1 MVSINGSLHSQT
13 FTREKSEAVTPVT
26 GSVEFSSKPG
36 TDGTEIYKAQWH
48 PARIVFDIFG
58 QEARQSLT
66 ELLLLKERY
75 QYTLPTNSC
84 HILMSAFCIVKWST
98 FLKLTDMFILFLGD
112 CSLGSSGV
120 DENQST
126 II

>member
-1 MVSINGSLHSQT
+1 MEVYTLKLLLVRNL
-13 FTREKSEAVTPVT
+13 KLWP
-26 GSVEFSSKPG
+26 SKPG
-36 TDGTEIYKAQWH
+36 TDGREIYKAQWH